1 MDRLILLLARGGG
14 LGLAPKAPG
23 TVGTLG
29 GFPLTALLLVFG
41 NFWIYLAGC
50 AVLMPLS
57 AWVCG
62 EAERILDRKDPG
74 EVVLDEII
82 AVPMCFLGVF
92 AVMTIQGEGMPTV
105 QDVLAM
111 QWTWAWALAGFA
123 LFRLFDIWKPGPI
136 DRAQS
141 FRKGWGVTMDDIL
154 AGLLTGAI
162 LAGVYYG
169 LQ

>member
-1 MDRLILLLARGGG
+1 M
-14 LGLAPKAPG
+14 
-23 TVGTLG
+23 GTLG
-29 GFPLTALLLVFG
+29 GFPLTALLLVPE

-50 AVLMPLS
+50 VVLVPLS

-62 EAERILDRKDPG
+62 EAERILDREDPG

-92 AVMTIQGEGMPTV
+92 AVMTFQGEGMPTG
-105 QDVLAM
+105 QGVLAR

-141 FRKGWGVTMDDIL
+141 LHKGWGVTMDDVL

-162 LAGVYYG
+162 LGGVYFG

>member
-29 GFPLTALLLVFG
+29 GFPLTALLLWPG
-41 NFWIYLAGC
+41 NFWIYLTGC
-50 AVLMPLS
+50 VVLVPIS

-62 EAERILDRKDPG
+62 EAERILDREDPG
-74 EVVLDEII
+74 EVVFDEII
-82 AVPMCFLGVF
+82 AVPMCYLGVF
-92 AVMTIQGEGMPTV
+92 ALMTFHGDGMPTL
-105 QDVLAM
+105 QDVWELP
-111 QWTWAWALAGFA
+111 QVWIWAVTGFG

-141 FRKGWGVTMDDIL
+141 FHKGWGVTMDDVL
-154 AGLLTGAI
+154 AGLLAGAI
-162 LAGVYYG
+162 LGGVYFG

>member
-29 GFPLTALLLVFG
+29 GFPLTALLLVPG

-92 AVMTIQGEGMPTV
+92 ALMTFQGEVPSV
-105 QDVLAM
+105 QSVLACHGRGSGH
-111 QWTWAWALAGFA
+111 WRDLDYFA
-123 LFRLFDIWKPGPI
+123 YSIYGNRGPLIARSLFAKV
-136 DRAQS
+136 
-141 FRKGWGVTMDDIL
+141 GV
-154 AGLLTGAI
+154 
-162 LAGVYYG
+162 
-169 LQ
+169 

>member
-14 LGLAPKAPG
+14 LGLAPTAPG

-29 GFPLTALLLVFG
+29 GFPLTALLLVPG

-50 AVLMPLS
+50 AVVMLLS

-92 AVMTIQGEGMPTV
+92 AVMTFQGEGMPTV
-105 QDVLAM
+105 QGVLAR
-111 QWTWAWALAGFA
+111 QWTWAWALAGFV

-141 FRKGWGVTMDDIL
+141 LHKGWGVTMDDVL

-162 LAGVYYG
+162 LGGVYSG

>member
-29 GFPLTALLLVFG
+29 GFPLTALLLVPG

-50 AVLMPLS
+50 AVLVPLS

-62 EAERILDRKDPG
+62 EAERILDREDPG

-92 AVMTIQGEGMPTV
+92 AVMTFQGEGMPTV
-105 QDVLAM
+105 QGVLAR

-136 DRAQS
+136 DRAQ
-141 FRKGWGVTMDDIL
+141 
-154 AGLLTGAI
+154 LLHLSLI
-162 LAGVYYG
+162 HI
-169 LQ
+169 

>member
-29 GFPLTALLLVFG
+29 GFPLTALLLVPG

-50 AVLMPLS
+50 AVLVPLS

-62 EAERILDRKDPG
+62 EAERILDREDPG

-92 AVMTIQGEGMPTV
+92 AVMTFQGEGMPTV
-105 QDVLAM
+105 QGVLAS

-136 DRAQS
+136 DHAQS
-141 FRKGWGVTMDDIL
+141 LHKGWGVTMDDVL

-162 LAGVYYG
+162 LGGVYFG

>member
-29 GFPLTALLLVFG
+29 GFPLTALLLVPG

-50 AVLMPLS
+50 AVLVPLS

-62 EAERILDRKDPG
+62 EAERILDREDPG

-92 AVMTIQGEGMPTV
+92 AVMTFQGEGMPTV
-105 QDVLAM
+105 QGVLAR
-111 QWTWAWALAGFA
+111 QWTWAWALAGVA
-123 LFRLFDIWKPGPI
+123 VFRLFDIWKPGPI
-136 DRAQS
+136 DRAQLLH
-141 FRKGWGVTMDDIL
+141 KGWGVTMDDGL

-162 LAGVYYG
+162 LGGVYFG

>member
-29 GFPLTALLLVFG
+29 GFPLTALLLVPG

-50 AVLMPLS
+50 AVLVPLS

-62 EAERILDRKDPG
+62 EAERILDREDPG

-92 AVMTIQGEGMPTV
+92 AVMTFQGEGMPTV
-105 QDVLAM
+105 QGVLTR

-136 DRAQS
+136 DRAQLLH
-141 FRKGWGVTMDDIL
+141 KGWGVTMDDVL

-162 LAGVYYG
+162 LGGVYFG